1 MMNKMLRRHEGIYM
15 TEAEHAVETFTIH
28 DRHEHGSQNGERIF
42 VLACICAALA
52 YLVGAFIPAWGDWA
66 YAIGA
71 LIAVLP
77 FAKAAV
83 KKAVT
88 GKPFSIETLVTIAVV
103 GALPIDAGAEAVV
116 VVALF
121 SLGELLEGFAAARA
135 RSGLTA
141 LAQLLPSDA
150 TIETDGQRRTIP
162 VASLTVNMLMLV
174 APGDRLAADGTIVDG
189 RSDLNEA
196 AITGESSAVD
206 KTIGDP
212 VFAGSINGDGQIKVT
227 VTKDASN
234 SVVARIGDL
243 VAQAQASTAPTA
255 RFIDSFSAY
264 YTPAAILI
272 AALIAVAPPLLMGGE
287 WSTWAYRALTVL
299 LIACPCA
306 LVLSTPAAIATGI
319 ATAARYGIL
328 IKSGAALEMLA
339 KIQVAAFDKTGTL
352 TLGHPVVTD
361 VEGDANEV
369 LRLAAA
375 VETGLSHPVA
385 RGIVAEAVA
394 KGIAIPSATD
404 VSIRQGEG
412 VEGVVD
418 GVRIAL
424 LSPRASKSLA
434 SQISARI
441 DAFEREGKTIAVLF
455 ADNRL
460 VGFIASRD
468 EPRTDAKSAIAVLAA
483 LGIKTLML
491 SGDNQRTASAVA
503 APLGMTAEGEL
514 MPADKLAR
522 IAELKAESPILM
534 VGDGVNDAPALA
546 AASLGL
552 AMGGGTDVAI
562 ETADV
567 GLLRDR
573 LLAVPDAIRLAR
585 QTRRTI
591 IINIVLAVGL
601 KLVFLVL
608 AIFGITNLWTAII
621 ADTGATILVT
631 INALLMFWIFEP
643 AKDENPSAL
652 AGSF

>member
-1 MMNKMLRRHEGIYM
+1 MIRSEAPIETHAEG
-15 TEAEHAVETFTIH
+15 
-28 DRHEHGSQNGERIF
+28 DGHEHGSENGLRIF
-42 VLACICAALA
+42 ILACVCAALA
-52 YLVGAFIPAWGDWA
+52 YLTGVFVPAWGDWT

-77 FAKAAV
+77 FAKSALE
-83 KKAVT
+83 KALK
-88 GKPFSIETLVTIAVV
+88 GRPFSIETLVTIAVV

-141 LAQLLPSDA
+141 LAQLLPSEA
-150 TIETDGQRRTIP
+150 TIEMDGERKTVP
-162 VASLTVNMLMLV
+162 VTSLTVDMVMLV
-174 APGDRLAADGTIVDG
+174 APGDRLAADGTIIDG

-206 KTIGDP
+206 KGIGDP
-212 VFAGSINGDGQIKVT
+212 VFAGSINGDGQLKVT

-272 AALIAVAPPLLMGGE
+272 AALIAIVPPMLMGGE
-287 WSTWAYRALTVL
+287 WSTWIYRALTVL

-319 ATAARYGIL
+319 ATAARHGIL

-339 KIQVAAFDKTGTL
+339 KIKIAAFDKTGTL

-361 VEGDANEV
+361 VEGDATEV

-394 KGIAIPSATD
+394 KAIEIPGATD
-404 VSIRQGEG
+404 VVIRQGEG
-412 VEGVVD
+412 VEGIVD
-418 GVRIAL
+418 GVKIAL
-424 LSPRASKSLA
+424 LSPRASKSLTPEVM
-434 SQISARI
+434 SRI
-441 DAFEREGKTIAVLF
+441 DALEREGKTIAVLF
-455 ADNRL
+455 ADTKFIGL
-460 VGFIASRD
+460 IASRD
-468 EPRTDAKSAIAVLAA
+468 EPRTDSKPAIAALTA
-483 LGIKTLML
+483 LGIKSLML

-503 APLGMTAEGEL
+503 APLGMEAEGEL
-514 MPADKLAR
+514 MPADKLDR
-522 IAELKAESPILM
+522 IAALKAEMPILM

-546 AASLGL
+546 TASLGL

-585 QTRRTI
+585 KTRSTI
-591 IINIVLAVGL
+591 IVNIVLAVGL

-608 AIFGITNLWTAII
+608 AVFGITNLWTAII

-631 INALLMFWIFEP
+631 INALLLFWTFKPAEDASISAS
-643 AKDENPSAL
+643 AKDI
-652 AGSF
+652 

>member
-1 MMNKMLRRHEGIYM
+1 MIKA
-15 TEAEHAVETFTIH
+15 EAPIETHT
-28 DRHEHGSQNGERIF
+28 DGDGHEHGSENGLRIF
-42 VLACICAALA
+42 VLACICAWLA
-52 YLVGAFIPAWGDWA
+52 YLIGVLVPAWGDWA

-77 FAKAAV
+77 FAKSALE
-83 KKAVT
+83 KALE
-88 GKPFSIETLVTIAVV
+88 GRPFSIETLVTIAVV

-141 LAQLLPSDA
+141 LAQLLPSEA
-150 TIETDGQRRTIP
+150 TIEVGGERKTIP
-162 VASLTVNMLMLV
+162 VTSLTVNMVMLV
-174 APGDRLAADGTIVDG
+174 APGDRLAADGTIVEG

-206 KTIGDP
+206 KGIGAP
-212 VFAGSINGDGQIKVT
+212 VFAGSINGDGQLKVT

-272 AALIAVAPPLLMGGE
+272 AALIALVPPMLMGGE
-287 WSTWAYRALTVL
+287 WSTWIYRALTVL

-319 ATAARYGIL
+319 ATAARHGIL

-339 KIQVAAFDKTGTL
+339 KIKIAAFDKTGTL

-361 VEGDANEV
+361 VEGDATEV

-394 KGIAIPSATD
+394 KGIEIPGATD
-404 VSIRQGEG
+404 VVIRQGEG
-412 VEGVVD
+412 VEGIVD
-418 GVRIAL
+418 GVKIAL

-434 SQISARI
+434 PEVMTRI
-441 DAFEREGKTIAVLF
+441 DALEREGKTIAVLF
-455 ADNRL
+455 ADTKFI
-460 VGFIASRD
+460 GFIASRD
-468 EPRTDAKSAIAVLAA
+468 EPRTDSKPAIAALTA
-483 LGIKTLML
+483 LGIKSLML
-491 SGDNQRTASAVA
+491 SGDNQRTATAVA
-503 APLGMTAEGEL
+503 APLGMEAEGEL
-514 MPADKLAR
+514 MPADKLER
-522 IAELKAESPILM
+522 IAALKAEMPILM

-546 AASLGL
+546 TASLGL

-585 QTRRTI
+585 KTRSTI
-591 IINIVLAVGL
+591 IVNIVLAVGL

-608 AIFGITNLWTAII
+608 AVFGITNLWTAII

-631 INALLMFWIFEP
+631 INALLLFWTFNP
-643 AKDENPSAL
+643 AEERSTAAPA
-652 AGSF
+652 

>member
-1 MMNKMLRRHEGIYM
+1 MIKA
-15 TEAEHAVETFTIH
+15 EAPIETH
-28 DRHEHGSQNGERIF
+28 KDGDGHEHGSENGLRIF
-42 VLACICAALA
+42 VLACICAGLA
-52 YLVGAFIPAWGDWA
+52 YLIGVFVPAWGDWA

-71 LIAVLP
+71 IIAVLP
-77 FAKAAV
+77 FAKSALE
-83 KKAVT
+83 KALK

-141 LAQLLPSDA
+141 LAQLLPSEA
-150 TIETDGQRRTIP
+150 TIEVDGERKTVP
-162 VASLTVNMLMLV
+162 VTSLTVNMVMLV

-206 KTIGDP
+206 KGIGAP
-212 VFAGSINGDGQIKVT
+212 VFAGSINGDGQLKVT

-272 AALIAVAPPLLMGGE
+272 AALIAVVPPMLMGGE
-287 WSTWAYRALTVL
+287 WSTWIYRALTVL

-319 ATAARYGIL
+319 ATAARHGIL

-339 KIQVAAFDKTGTL
+339 KIKIAAFDKTGTL

-361 VEGDANEV
+361 VEGDATEV

-394 KGIAIPSATD
+394 KDIEIPGATD
-404 VSIRQGEG
+404 VVIRQGEG
-412 VEGVVD
+412 VEGIVN
-418 GVRIAL
+418 GVKIAL
-424 LSPRASKSLA
+424 LSPRASKSLTPEIM
-434 SQISARI
+434 SRI
-441 DAFEREGKTIAVLF
+441 DALEREGKTIAVLF
-455 ADNRL
+455 ADTKF
-460 VGFIASRD
+460 VGIIASRD
-468 EPRTDAKSAIAVLAA
+468 EPRTDSKPAIAALTA
-483 LGIKTLML
+483 LGIKSLML
-491 SGDNQRTASAVA
+491 SGDNQRTATAVA
-503 APLGMTAEGEL
+503 APLGMEAEGEL
-514 MPADKLAR
+514 MPADKLDR
-522 IAELKAESPILM
+522 IAALKAEMPILM

-546 AASLGL
+546 TASLGL

-585 QTRRTI
+585 KTRSTI
-591 IINIVLAVGL
+591 IVNIVLAVGL

-608 AIFGITNLWTAII
+608 AVFGITNLWTAII

-631 INALLMFWIFEP
+631 INALLLFWTFKPAEDVSASAP
-643 AKDENPSAL
+643 AKDI
-652 AGSF
+652 

>member
-1 MMNKMLRRHEGIYM
+1 LICCPILYEGIYVIKA
-15 TEAEHAVETFTIH
+15 EAPIETHT
-28 DRHEHGSQNGERIF
+28 DGDGHEHGSENGLRIF
-42 VLACICAALA
+42 VLACICAGLA
-52 YLVGAFIPAWGDWA
+52 YLIGVLVPAWGDWA

-77 FAKAAV
+77 FAKSALE
-83 KKAVT
+83 KALK
-88 GKPFSIETLVTIAVV
+88 GRPFSIETLVTIAVV

-141 LAQLLPSDA
+141 LAQLLPSEA
-150 TIETDGQRRTIP
+150 TIEVDGERKTVP
-162 VASLTVNMLMLV
+162 VTSLTVNMVMLV
-174 APGDRLAADGTIVDG
+174 APGDRLAADGTIVEG

-206 KTIGDP
+206 KGIGAP
-212 VFAGSINGDGQIKVT
+212 VFAGSINGDGQLKVT

-272 AALIAVAPPLLMGGE
+272 AALIALVPPMLMGGE
-287 WSTWAYRALTVL
+287 WSTWIYRALTVL

-319 ATAARYGIL
+319 ATAARHGIL

-339 KIQVAAFDKTGTL
+339 KIKIAAFDKTGTL

-361 VEGDANEV
+361 VEGDATEV

-394 KGIAIPSATD
+394 KGIEIPGATD
-404 VSIRQGEG
+404 VVIRQGEG
-412 VEGVVD
+412 VEGTVD
-418 GVRIAL
+418 GVKIAL
-424 LSPRASKSLA
+424 LSPRASKSLTPEIM
-434 SQISARI
+434 SRI
-441 DAFEREGKTIAVLF
+441 DALEREGKTIAVLF
-455 ADNRL
+455 ADTKFI
-460 VGFIASRD
+460 GIIASRD
-468 EPRTDAKSAIAVLAA
+468 EPRADSKPAIAALSA
-483 LGIKTLML
+483 LGIKSLML
-491 SGDNQRTASAVA
+491 SGDNQRTATAVA
-503 APLGMTAEGEL
+503 APLGMEAEGEL
-514 MPADKLAR
+514 MPADKLER
-522 IAELKAESPILM
+522 IAALKAEMPILM

-546 AASLGL
+546 TASLGL

-585 QTRRTI
+585 KTRSTI
-591 IINIVLAVGL
+591 IVNIVLAVGL

-608 AIFGITNLWTAII
+608 AVFGITNLWTAII

-631 INALLMFWIFEP
+631 INALLLFWTFNP
-643 AKDENPSAL
+643 AEERSTAAPA
-652 AGSF
+652 

>member
-1 MMNKMLRRHEGIYM
+1 MIKA
-15 TEAEHAVETFTIH
+15 EAPSETHTNG
-28 DRHEHGSQNGERIF
+28 DGHEHGSENGLRIF

-52 YLVGAFIPAWGDWA
+52 YLIGLLVPAWGDWA

-77 FAKAAV
+77 FARSALEKAL
-83 KKAVT
+83 K

-141 LAQLLPSDA
+141 LAQLLPSEA
-150 TIETDGQRRTIP
+150 TIEVDGERKMVP
-162 VASLTVNMLMLV
+162 VTSLTVNMVMLV

-206 KTIGDP
+206 KGIGAP
-212 VFAGSINGDGQIKVT
+212 VFAGSINGDGQLKVT

-272 AALIAVAPPLLMGGE
+272 AALIAVVPPLLMGGE
-287 WSTWAYRALTVL
+287 WSTWIYRALTVL

-319 ATAARYGIL
+319 ATAARHGIL

-339 KIQVAAFDKTGTL
+339 KIKIAAFDKTGTL

-361 VEGDANEV
+361 VEGDATEV

-394 KGIAIPSATD
+394 KGIEIPGATD
-404 VSIRQGEG
+404 VVIRQGEG
-412 VEGVVD
+412 VEGTVD
-418 GVRIAL
+418 GVKIAL
-424 LSPRASKSLA
+424 LSPRASKSLTPEIM
-434 SQISARI
+434 SRI
-441 DAFEREGKTIAVLF
+441 DALEREGKTIAVLF
-455 ADNRL
+455 ADTKFI
-460 VGFIASRD
+460 GIIASRD
-468 EPRTDAKSAIAVLAA
+468 EPRADSKPAIAALSA
-483 LGIKTLML
+483 LGIKSLML
-491 SGDNQRTASAVA
+491 SGDNQRTATAVA
-503 APLGMTAEGEL
+503 APLGMEAEGEL
-514 MPADKLAR
+514 MPADKLDR
-522 IAELKAESPILM
+522 IAALKAEKPILM

-546 AASLGL
+546 TASLGL

-585 QTRRTI
+585 KTRSTI

-608 AIFGITNLWTAII
+608 AVFGITNLWTAII

-631 INALLMFWIFEP
+631 INALLLFWTFNP
-643 AKDENPSAL
+643 AEERSTAAPA
-652 AGSF
+652 

>member
-1 MMNKMLRRHEGIYM
+1 MSRSEPAGAHSESDG
-15 TEAEHAVETFTIH
+15 H
-28 DRHEHGSQNGERIF
+28 DHGSEDGLRIF
-42 VLACICAALA
+42 VLACVCAGLA
-52 YLVGAFIPAWGDWA
+52 YLLSLLFPPWANWA
-66 YAIGA
+66 YGVGA

-77 FAKAAV
+77 FASAAL
-83 KKAVT
+83 KKAIA
-88 GKPFSIETLVTIAVV
+88 GRPFSIETLVTIAVV
-103 GALPIDAGAEAVV
+103 GALPIEAGAEAVV

-141 LAQLLPSDA
+141 LAQLLPSEA
-150 TIETDGQRRTIP
+150 TIEENGERRTIP
-162 VASLTVNMLMLV
+162 AVSLSVGMVMLV
-174 APGDRLAADGTIVDG
+174 APGERLAADGTILDG
-189 RSDLNEA
+189 RSDINEA

-206 KTIGDP
+206 KTIGNP

-264 YTPAAILI
+264 YTPAAIVI

-287 WSTWAYRALTVL
+287 WSTWIYRALTVL

-339 KIQVAAFDKTGTL
+339 KIRIAAFDKTGTL

-385 RGIVAEAVA
+385 RGIVAEAA
-394 KGIAIPSATD
+394 ARGIAVPAATE
-404 VSIRQGEG
+404 VAIRQGEG
-412 VEGVVD
+412 VEGTVA

-424 LSPRASKSLA
+424 LSPRASGSLTPEA
-434 SQISARI
+434 AARI
-441 DAFEREGKTIAVLF
+441 DALEREGKTIAVLF
-455 ADNRL
+455 ADHSF
-460 VGFIASRD
+460 VGIIASRD
-468 EPRTDAKSAIAVLAA
+468 EPRSDARPAIAALAA
-483 LGIKTLML
+483 LDIRTLML

-503 APLGMTAEGEL
+503 APLGMMAEGEL

-522 IAELKAESPILM
+522 IAALKSEAPILM

-546 AASLGL
+546 TASLGL

-573 LLAVPDAIRLAR
+573 LLGVPDAIRLAR

-591 IINIVLAVGL
+591 IINIGLAVGL
-601 KLVFLVL
+601 KLVFLFL

-631 INALLMFWIFEP
+631 INALLLFWTFKP
-643 AKDENPSAL
+643 ADEVGVSAPTEH
-652 AGSF
+652 S

>member
-1 MMNKMLRRHEGIYM
+1 VIKA
-15 TEAEHAVETFTIH
+15 EAPIETHT
-28 DRHEHGSQNGERIF
+28 DGDGHEHGSENGLRIF
-42 VLACICAALA
+42 VLACICAGLA
-52 YLVGAFIPAWGDWA
+52 YLIGVLVPAWGDWA

-77 FAKAAV
+77 FAKSALE
-83 KKAVT
+83 KAL
-88 GKPFSIETLVTIAVV
+88 KSRPFSIETLVTIAVV

-141 LAQLLPSDA
+141 LAQLLPSEA
-150 TIETDGQRRTIP
+150 TIEVDGERKTVP
-162 VASLTVNMLMLV
+162 VTSLTVNMVMLV

-206 KTIGDP
+206 KGIGAP
-212 VFAGSINGDGQIKVT
+212 VFAGSINGDGQLKVT

-272 AALIAVAPPLLMGGE
+272 AALIAVVPPLLMDGE
-287 WSTWAYRALTVL
+287 WSTWIYRALTVL

-319 ATAARYGIL
+319 ATAARHGIL

-339 KIQVAAFDKTGTL
+339 KIKIAAFDKTGTL

-361 VEGDANEV
+361 VEGDATEV

-394 KGIAIPSATD
+394 KDIEIPSATD
-404 VSIRQGEG
+404 VIIRQGEG
-412 VEGVVD
+412 VEGTVD
-418 GVRIAL
+418 GVKIAL

-434 SQISARI
+434 PEIMSRI
-441 DAFEREGKTIAVLF
+441 DALEREGKTIAVLF
-455 ADNRL
+455 ADTKFI
-460 VGFIASRD
+460 GIIASRD
-468 EPRTDAKSAIAVLAA
+468 EPRADSKPAIAALTA
-483 LGIKTLML
+483 LGIKSLML

-503 APLGMTAEGEL
+503 APLGMEAEGEL
-514 MPADKLAR
+514 MPADKLDR
-522 IAELKAESPILM
+522 IAALKAEMPILM

-546 AASLGL
+546 TASLGL

-585 QTRRTI
+585 KTRSTI
-591 IINIVLAVGL
+591 IVNIVLAVGL

-608 AIFGITNLWTAII
+608 AVFGITNLWTAII

-631 INALLMFWIFEP
+631 INALMLFWTFKPAEDVSTSHP
-643 AKDENPSAL
+643 AKDI
-652 AGSF
+652 

>member
-1 MMNKMLRRHEGIYM
+1 VIKA
-15 TEAEHAVETFTIH
+15 EAPIETHT
-28 DRHEHGSQNGERIF
+28 DGDGHEHGSENGLRIF
-42 VLACICAALA
+42 VLACICAGLA
-52 YLVGAFIPAWGDWA
+52 YLIGVLVPAWGDWA

-77 FAKAAV
+77 FAKSALE
-83 KKAVT
+83 KALK
-88 GKPFSIETLVTIAVV
+88 GRPFSIETLVTIAVV

-141 LAQLLPSDA
+141 LAQLLPSEA
-150 TIETDGQRRTIP
+150 TIEVDGERKTVP
-162 VASLTVNMLMLV
+162 VTSLTVNMVMLV

-206 KTIGDP
+206 KGIGAP
-212 VFAGSINGDGQIKVT
+212 VFAGSINGDGQLKVT

-272 AALIAVAPPLLMGGE
+272 AALIAVVPPMIMGGE
-287 WSTWAYRALTVL
+287 WSTWIYRALTVL

-319 ATAARYGIL
+319 ATAARHGIL

-339 KIQVAAFDKTGTL
+339 KIKIAAFDKTGTL

-361 VEGDANEV
+361 VEGDATEV

-394 KGIAIPSATD
+394 KDIEIPSATD
-404 VSIRQGEG
+404 VIIRQGEG
-412 VEGVVD
+412 VEGTVD
-418 GVRIAL
+418 GVKIAL

-434 SQISARI
+434 PEIMSRI
-441 DAFEREGKTIAVLF
+441 DALEREGKTIAVLF
-455 ADNRL
+455 ADTKFI
-460 VGFIASRD
+460 GIIASRD
-468 EPRTDAKSAIAVLAA
+468 EPRADSKPAIAALTA
-483 LGIKTLML
+483 LGIKSLML

-503 APLGMTAEGEL
+503 APLGMEAEGEL
-514 MPADKLAR
+514 MPADKLDR
-522 IAELKAESPILM
+522 IAALKAEMPILM

-546 AASLGL
+546 TASLGL

-585 QTRRTI
+585 KTRSTI
-591 IINIVLAVGL
+591 IVNIVLAVGL

-608 AIFGITNLWTAII
+608 AVFGITNLWTAII

-631 INALLMFWIFEP
+631 INALLLFWTFKPAEDVSTSAP
-643 AKDENPSAL
+643 AKDI
-652 AGSF
+652 

>member
-1 MMNKMLRRHEGIYM
+1 MIKA
-15 TEAEHAVETFTIH
+15 EAPIETHT
-28 DRHEHGSQNGERIF
+28 DGDGHEHGSENGLRIF
-42 VLACICAALA
+42 VLACICAGLA
-52 YLVGAFIPAWGDWA
+52 YLIGVLVPAWGDWA

-77 FAKAAV
+77 FAKSALE
-83 KKAVT
+83 KALK
-88 GKPFSIETLVTIAVV
+88 GRPFSIETLVTIAVV

-141 LAQLLPSDA
+141 LAQLLPSEA
-150 TIETDGQRRTIP
+150 TIEVDGERKTVP
-162 VASLTVNMLMLV
+162 VTSLTVNMVMLV
-174 APGDRLAADGTIVDG
+174 APGDRLAADGTIVEG

-206 KTIGDP
+206 KGIGAP
-212 VFAGSINGDGQIKVT
+212 VFAGSINGDGQLKVT

-272 AALIAVAPPLLMGGE
+272 AALIALVPPMLMGGE
-287 WSTWAYRALTVL
+287 WSTWIYRALTVL

-319 ATAARYGIL
+319 ATAARHGIL

-339 KIQVAAFDKTGTL
+339 KIKIAAFDKTGTL

-361 VEGDANEV
+361 VEGDATEV

-394 KGIAIPSATD
+394 KGIEIPGATD
-404 VSIRQGEG
+404 VVIRQGEG
-412 VEGVVD
+412 VEGIVD
-418 GVRIAL
+418 GVKIAL

-434 SQISARI
+434 PEVMTRI
-441 DAFEREGKTIAVLF
+441 DALEREGKTIAVLF
-455 ADNRL
+455 ADTKFI
-460 VGFIASRD
+460 GFIASRD
-468 EPRTDAKSAIAVLAA
+468 EPRTDSKPAIAALTA
-483 LGIKTLML
+483 LGIKSLML
-491 SGDNQRTASAVA
+491 SGDNQRTATAVA
-503 APLGMTAEGEL
+503 APLGMEAEGEL
-514 MPADKLAR
+514 MPADKLER
-522 IAELKAESPILM
+522 IAALKAEMPILM

-546 AASLGL
+546 TASLGL

-585 QTRRTI
+585 KTRSTI

-608 AIFGITNLWTAII
+608 AVFGITNLWTAII

-631 INALLMFWIFEP
+631 INALLLFWTFNP
-643 AKDENPSAL
+643 AEERSTAAPA
-652 AGSF
+652 

>member
-1 MMNKMLRRHEGIYM
+1 MIKA
-15 TEAEHAVETFTIH
+15 EAPIETHT
-28 DRHEHGSQNGERIF
+28 DGDGHEHGSENGLGIF
-42 VLACICAALA
+42 VLACICAGLA
-52 YLVGAFIPAWGDWA
+52 YLIGVLVPAWGDWA

-77 FAKAAV
+77 FAKSALE
-83 KKAVT
+83 KALK
-88 GKPFSIETLVTIAVV
+88 GRPFSIETLVTIAVV

-141 LAQLLPSDA
+141 LAQLLPSEA
-150 TIETDGQRRTIP
+150 TIEVDGERKTVP
-162 VASLTVNMLMLV
+162 VTSLTVNMVMLV

-206 KTIGDP
+206 KGIGAP
-212 VFAGSINGDGQIKVT
+212 VFAGSINGDGQLKVT

-272 AALIAVAPPLLMGGE
+272 AALIAVVPPLLMDGE
-287 WSTWAYRALTVL
+287 WSTWIYRALTVL

-319 ATAARYGIL
+319 ATAARHGIL

-339 KIQVAAFDKTGTL
+339 KIKIAAFDKTGTL

-361 VEGDANEV
+361 VEGDATEV

-394 KGIAIPSATD
+394 KGIEIPGAID
-404 VSIRQGEG
+404 VVIRQGEG
-412 VEGVVD
+412 VEGIVD
-418 GVRIAL
+418 GVKIAL
-424 LSPRASKSLA
+424 LSPRASKSLTPEVMT
-434 SQISARI
+434 RI
-441 DAFEREGKTIAVLF
+441 DALEREGKTIAVLF
-455 ADNRL
+455 ADTKFI
-460 VGFIASRD
+460 GIIASRD
-468 EPRTDAKSAIAVLAA
+468 EPRTDSKSAIAALTA
-483 LGIKTLML
+483 LGIKSLML
-491 SGDNQRTASAVA
+491 SGDNQRTATAVA
-503 APLGMTAEGEL
+503 APLGMEAEGEL
-514 MPADKLAR
+514 MPADKLDR
-522 IAELKAESPILM
+522 IAALKAEMPILM

-546 AASLGL
+546 TASLGL

-585 QTRRTI
+585 KTRSTI
-591 IINIVLAVGL
+591 IVNIVLAVGL

-608 AIFGITNLWTAII
+608 AVFGITNLWTAII

-631 INALLMFWIFEP
+631 INALMLFWTFKPAEDVSTSHP
-643 AKDENPSAL
+643 AKDI
-652 AGSF
+652 

>member
-1 MMNKMLRRHEGIYM
+1 MIKA
-15 TEAEHAVETFTIH
+15 EAPIETHT
-28 DRHEHGSQNGERIF
+28 DGDGHEHGSENGLGIF
-42 VLACICAALA
+42 VLACICAGLA
-52 YLVGAFIPAWGDWA
+52 YLIGVLFPAWGDWA

-77 FAKAAV
+77 FAKSALE
-83 KKAVT
+83 KALE
-88 GKPFSIETLVTIAVV
+88 GRPFSIETLVTIAVV

-141 LAQLLPSDA
+141 LAQLLPSEA
-150 TIETDGQRRTIP
+150 TIEVDGERKTVP
-162 VASLTVNMLMLV
+162 VTSLTVNMVMLV
-174 APGDRLAADGTIVDG
+174 APGDRLAADGTIVEG

-206 KTIGDP
+206 KGIGAP
-212 VFAGSINGDGQIKVT
+212 VFAGSINGDGQLKVT

-272 AALIAVAPPLLMGGE
+272 AALIALVPPMLMGGE
-287 WSTWAYRALTVL
+287 WSTWIYRALTVL

-319 ATAARYGIL
+319 ATAARHGIL

-339 KIQVAAFDKTGTL
+339 KIKIAAFDKTGTL

-361 VEGDANEV
+361 VEGDATEV

-394 KGIAIPSATD
+394 KGIEIPGATD
-404 VSIRQGEG
+404 VVIRQGEG
-412 VEGVVD
+412 VEGIVD
-418 GVRIAL
+418 GVKIAL

-434 SQISARI
+434 PEVMTRI
-441 DAFEREGKTIAVLF
+441 DALEREGKTIAVLF
-455 ADNRL
+455 ADTKFI
-460 VGFIASRD
+460 GFIASRD
-468 EPRTDAKSAIAVLAA
+468 EPRTDSKPAIAALTA
-483 LGIKTLML
+483 LGIKSLML
-491 SGDNQRTASAVA
+491 SGDNQRTATAVA
-503 APLGMTAEGEL
+503 APLGMEAEGEL
-514 MPADKLAR
+514 MPADKLER
-522 IAELKAESPILM
+522 IAALKAEMPILM

-546 AASLGL
+546 TASLGL

-585 QTRRTI
+585 KTRSTI
-591 IINIVLAVGL
+591 IVNIVLAVGL

-608 AIFGITNLWTAII
+608 AVFGITNLWTAII

-631 INALLMFWIFEP
+631 INALLLFWTFNP
-643 AKDENPSAL
+643 AEERSTAAPA
-652 AGSF
+652 

>member
-1 MMNKMLRRHEGIYM
+1 MIKA
-15 TEAEHAVETFTIH
+15 EAPIETHT
-28 DRHEHGSQNGERIF
+28 DGDGHEHGSENGLRIF
-42 VLACICAALA
+42 VLACICAGLA
-52 YLVGAFIPAWGDWA
+52 YLIGVLVPAWGDWA

-77 FAKAAV
+77 FAKSALE
-83 KKAVT
+83 KALK
-88 GKPFSIETLVTIAVV
+88 GRPFSIETLVTIAVV

-141 LAQLLPSDA
+141 LAQLLPSEA
-150 TIETDGQRRTIP
+150 TIEVDGERKTVP
-162 VASLTVNMLMLV
+162 VTSLTVNMVMLV
-174 APGDRLAADGTIVDG
+174 APGDRLAADGTIVEG

-206 KTIGDP
+206 KGIGAP
-212 VFAGSINGDGQIKVT
+212 VFAGSINGDGQLKVT

-272 AALIAVAPPLLMGGE
+272 AALIALVPPMLMGGE
-287 WSTWAYRALTVL
+287 WSTWIYRALTVL

-319 ATAARYGIL
+319 ATAARHGIL

-339 KIQVAAFDKTGTL
+339 KIKIAAFDKTGTL

-361 VEGDANEV
+361 VEGDATEV

-394 KGIAIPSATD
+394 KGIEIPGATD
-404 VSIRQGEG
+404 VVIRQGEG
-412 VEGVVD
+412 VEGIVD
-418 GVRIAL
+418 GVKIAL

-434 SQISARI
+434 PEVMTRI
-441 DAFEREGKTIAVLF
+441 DALEREGKTIAVLF
-455 ADNRL
+455 ADTKFI
-460 VGFIASRD
+460 GFIASRD
-468 EPRTDAKSAIAVLAA
+468 EPRTDSKPAIAALTA
-483 LGIKTLML
+483 LGIKSLML
-491 SGDNQRTASAVA
+491 SGDNQRTATAVA
-503 APLGMTAEGEL
+503 APLGMEAEGEL
-514 MPADKLAR
+514 MPADKLER
-522 IAELKAESPILM
+522 IAALKAEMPILM

-546 AASLGL
+546 TASLGL

-585 QTRRTI
+585 ETRSTI
-591 IINIVLAVGL
+591 IVNIVLAVGL

-608 AIFGITNLWTAII
+608 AVFGITNLWTAII

-631 INALLMFWIFEP
+631 INALLLFWTFNP
-643 AKDENPSAL
+643 AEERSTAAPA
-652 AGSF
+652 

>member
-1 MMNKMLRRHEGIYM
+1 MIKA
-15 TEAEHAVETFTIH
+15 EAPIETHT
-28 DRHEHGSQNGERIF
+28 DGDGHEHGSENGLRIF
-42 VLACICAALA
+42 VLACICAGLA
-52 YLVGAFIPAWGDWA
+52 YLIGVLVPAWGDWA

-77 FAKAAV
+77 FAKSALE
-83 KKAVT
+83 KALK

-141 LAQLLPSDA
+141 LAQLLPSEA
-150 TIETDGQRRTIP
+150 TIEVDGERKTVP
-162 VASLTVNMLMLV
+162 VTSLTVNMLMLV

-206 KTIGDP
+206 KGIGAP
-212 VFAGSINGDGQIKVT
+212 VFAGSINGDGQLKVT

-272 AALIAVAPPLLMGGE
+272 AALIAVVPPLLMGGE
-287 WSTWAYRALTVL
+287 WSTWIYRALTVL

-319 ATAARYGIL
+319 ATAARHGIL

-339 KIQVAAFDKTGTL
+339 KIKIAAFDKTGTL

-361 VEGDANEV
+361 VEGDATEV

-385 RGIVAEAVA
+385 RGIVAEAEA
-394 KGIAIPSATD
+394 KGIKIPGATD
-404 VSIRQGEG
+404 VVIRQGEG
-412 VEGVVD
+412 VEGIVD
-418 GVRIAL
+418 GVKIAL
-424 LSPRASKSLA
+424 LSPRASKSLTPEIM
-434 SQISARI
+434 SRI
-441 DAFEREGKTIAVLF
+441 DALEREGKTIAVLF
-455 ADNRL
+455 ADTKF
-460 VGFIASRD
+460 VGIIASRD
-468 EPRTDAKSAIAVLAA
+468 EPRTDSKPAIAALTA
-483 LGIKTLML
+483 LGIKSLML
-491 SGDNQRTASAVA
+491 SGDNQRTATAVA
-503 APLGMTAEGEL
+503 APLGMEAEGEL
-514 MPADKLAR
+514 MPADKLDR
-522 IAELKAESPILM
+522 IAALKAEMPILM

-546 AASLGL
+546 TASLGL

-585 QTRRTI
+585 KTRSTI
-591 IINIVLAVGL
+591 IVNIVLAVGL

-608 AIFGITNLWTAII
+608 AVFGITNLWTAII

-631 INALLMFWIFEP
+631 INALLLFWTFKPAEDVSTSNT
-643 AKDENPSAL
+643 AKDI
-652 AGSF
+652 

>member
-1 MMNKMLRRHEGIYM
+1 MIKA
-15 TEAEHAVETFTIH
+15 EAPIETHT
-28 DRHEHGSQNGERIF
+28 DGDGHEHGSENGLRIF
-42 VLACICAALA
+42 VLACICAGLA
-52 YLVGAFIPAWGDWA
+52 YLIGVLFPAWGDWA

-77 FAKAAV
+77 FAKSALE
-83 KKAVT
+83 KALK
-88 GKPFSIETLVTIAVV
+88 GRPFSIETLVTIAVV

-141 LAQLLPSDA
+141 LAQLLPSEA
-150 TIETDGQRRTIP
+150 TIEVDGERKT
-162 VASLTVNMLMLV
+162 VSVTSLTVNMVMLV
-174 APGDRLAADGTIVDG
+174 APGDRLAADGKIIDG

-206 KTIGDP
+206 KGIGAP
-212 VFAGSINGDGQIKVT
+212 VFAGSINGDGQLKVT

-272 AALIAVAPPLLMGGE
+272 AALIAVVPPVLMGGE
-287 WSTWAYRALTVL
+287 WSTWIYRALTVL

-319 ATAARYGIL
+319 ATAARHGIL

-339 KIQVAAFDKTGTL
+339 KIKIAAFDKTGTL

-361 VEGDANEV
+361 VEGDATEV

-394 KGIAIPSATD
+394 KGIEIPSATD
-404 VSIRQGEG
+404 VIIRQGEG
-412 VEGVVD
+412 VEGTVD
-418 GVRIAL
+418 GVTIAL
-424 LSPRASKSLA
+424 LSPRASKSLTPEIM
-434 SQISARI
+434 SRI
-441 DAFEREGKTIAVLF
+441 DALEREGKTIAVLF
-455 ADNRL
+455 ADTKFI
-460 VGFIASRD
+460 GIIASRD
-468 EPRTDAKSAIAVLAA
+468 EPRTDSKLAIAALTA
-483 LGIKTLML
+483 LGIKSLML
-491 SGDNQRTASAVA
+491 SGDNQRTATAVA
-503 APLGMTAEGEL
+503 APLGMEAEGEL
-514 MPADKLAR
+514 MPADKLDR
-522 IAELKAESPILM
+522 IAALKAEMPILM

-546 AASLGL
+546 TASLGL

-585 QTRRTI
+585 KTRSTI
-591 IINIVLAVGL
+591 IVNIVLAVGL

-608 AIFGITNLWTAII
+608 AVFGITNLWTAII

-631 INALLMFWIFEP
+631 INALLLFWTFKPAEDVSTSNT
-643 AKDENPSAL
+643 AKDI
-652 AGSF
+652 

>member
-1 MMNKMLRRHEGIYM
+1 MIKA
-15 TEAEHAVETFTIH
+15 EAPIETHT
-28 DRHEHGSQNGERIF
+28 DGDGHEHGSENGLRIF
-42 VLACICAALA
+42 VLACICAGLA
-52 YLVGAFIPAWGDWA
+52 YLIGVLVPAWGDWA

-77 FAKAAV
+77 FAKSALE
-83 KKAVT
+83 KALK

-141 LAQLLPSDA
+141 LAQLLPSEA
-150 TIETDGQRRTIP
+150 TIEVNGERKTVP
-162 VASLTVNMLMLV
+162 VTSLTVNMLMLV

-206 KTIGDP
+206 KGVGAP
-212 VFAGSINGDGQIKVT
+212 VFAGSINGDGQLKVT

-272 AALIAVAPPLLMGGE
+272 AALIAVVPPLLMGGE
-287 WSTWAYRALTVL
+287 WSTWIYRALTVL

-319 ATAARYGIL
+319 ATAARHGIL

-339 KIQVAAFDKTGTL
+339 KIKIAAFDKTGTL

-361 VEGDANEV
+361 VEGDATEV

-385 RGIVAEAVA
+385 RGIVAEAEA
-394 KGIAIPSATD
+394 KGIKIPGATD
-404 VSIRQGEG
+404 VVIRQGEG
-412 VEGVVD
+412 VEGIVD
-418 GVRIAL
+418 GVKIAL
-424 LSPRASKSLA
+424 LSPRASKSLTPEIM
-434 SQISARI
+434 SRI
-441 DAFEREGKTIAVLF
+441 DALEREGKTIAVLF
-455 ADNRL
+455 ADTKF

-468 EPRTDAKSAIAVLAA
+468 EPRTDSKPAIAALTA
-483 LGIKTLML
+483 LGIKSLML
-491 SGDNQRTASAVA
+491 SGDNQRTATAVA
-503 APLGMTAEGEL
+503 APLGMEAEGEL
-514 MPADKLAR
+514 MPADKLDR
-522 IAELKAESPILM
+522 IAALKAEMPILM

-546 AASLGL
+546 TASLGL

-573 LLAVPDAIRLAR
+573 LMAVPDAIRLAR
-585 QTRRTI
+585 KTRSTI
-591 IINIVLAVGL
+591 IVNIVLAVGL

-608 AIFGITNLWTAII
+608 AVFGITNLWTAII

-631 INALLMFWIFEP
+631 INALLLFWTFKPAEDVSTSHP
-643 AKDENPSAL
+643 AKDI
-652 AGSF
+652 

>member
-1 MMNKMLRRHEGIYM
+1 VIKA
-15 TEAEHAVETFTIH
+15 EAPIETHT
-28 DRHEHGSQNGERIF
+28 DGDGHEHGSENGLRIF
-42 VLACICAALA
+42 VLACICAGLA
-52 YLVGAFIPAWGDWA
+52 YLIGVLVPAWGDWA

-71 LIAVLP
+71 LLAVLP
-77 FAKAAV
+77 FAKSALE
-83 KKAVT
+83 KALK
-88 GKPFSIETLVTIAVV
+88 GRPFSIETLVTIAVV

-141 LAQLLPSDA
+141 LAQLLPSEA
-150 TIETDGQRRTIP
+150 TIEVDGERKTVP
-162 VASLTVNMLMLV
+162 VTSLTVNMVMLV
-174 APGDRLAADGTIVDG
+174 APGDRLAADGTIVEG

-206 KTIGDP
+206 KGIGAP
-212 VFAGSINGDGQIKVT
+212 VFAGSINGDGQLKVT

-272 AALIAVAPPLLMGGE
+272 AALIALVPPMLMGGE
-287 WSTWAYRALTVL
+287 WSTWIYRALTVL

-319 ATAARYGIL
+319 ATAARHGIL

-339 KIQVAAFDKTGTL
+339 KIKIAAFDKTGTL

-361 VEGDANEV
+361 VEGDATEV

-394 KGIAIPSATD
+394 KGIEIPGATD
-404 VSIRQGEG
+404 VVIRQGEG
-412 VEGVVD
+412 VEGIVD
-418 GVRIAL
+418 GVKIAL

-434 SQISARI
+434 PEVMTRI
-441 DAFEREGKTIAVLF
+441 DALEREGKTIAVLF
-455 ADNRL
+455 ADTKFI
-460 VGFIASRD
+460 GFISSRD
-468 EPRTDAKSAIAVLAA
+468 EPRTDSKPAIAALTA
-483 LGIKTLML
+483 LGIKSLML
-491 SGDNQRTASAVA
+491 SGDNQRTATAVA
-503 APLGMTAEGEL
+503 APLGMEAEGEL
-514 MPADKLAR
+514 MPADKLER
-522 IAELKAESPILM
+522 IAALKAEMPILM

-546 AASLGL
+546 TASLGL

-585 QTRRTI
+585 KTRSTI
-591 IINIVLAVGL
+591 IVNIVLAVGL

-608 AIFGITNLWTAII
+608 AVFGITNLWTAII

-631 INALLMFWIFEP
+631 INALLLFWTFNP
-643 AKDENPSAL
+643 AEERSTAAPA
-652 AGSF
+652 

>member
-1 MMNKMLRRHEGIYM
+1 MIKA
-15 TEAEHAVETFTIH
+15 EAPIETHT
-28 DRHEHGSQNGERIF
+28 DGDGHEHGSENGLRIF
-42 VLACICAALA
+42 VLACICAGLA
-52 YLVGAFIPAWGDWA
+52 YLIGVLVPAWGDWA

-77 FAKAAV
+77 FAKSALE
-83 KKAVT
+83 KALK
-88 GKPFSIETLVTIAVV
+88 GRPFSIETLVTIAVV

-141 LAQLLPSDA
+141 LAQLLPSEA
-150 TIETDGQRRTIP
+150 TIEVDGERKTVP
-162 VASLTVNMLMLV
+162 VTSLTVNMVMLV
-174 APGDRLAADGTIVDG
+174 APGDRLAADGTIVEG

-206 KTIGDP
+206 KGIGAP
-212 VFAGSINGDGQIKVT
+212 VFAGSINGDGQLKVT

-272 AALIAVAPPLLMGGE
+272 AALIALVPPMLMGGE
-287 WSTWAYRALTVL
+287 WSTWIYRALTVL

-319 ATAARYGIL
+319 ATAARHGIL

-339 KIQVAAFDKTGTL
+339 KIKIAAFDKTGTL

-361 VEGDANEV
+361 VEGDATEV

-394 KGIAIPSATD
+394 KGIEIPGATD
-404 VSIRQGEG
+404 VVIRQGEG
-412 VEGVVD
+412 VEGTVD
-418 GVRIAL
+418 GVKIAL
-424 LSPRASKSLA
+424 LSPRASKSLTPEIM
-434 SQISARI
+434 SRI
-441 DAFEREGKTIAVLF
+441 DALEREGKTIAVLF
-455 ADNRL
+455 ADTKFI
-460 VGFIASRD
+460 GIIASRD
-468 EPRTDAKSAIAVLAA
+468 EPRADSKPAIAALSA
-483 LGIKTLML
+483 LGIKSLML
-491 SGDNQRTASAVA
+491 SGDNQRTATAVA
-503 APLGMTAEGEL
+503 APLGMEAEGEL
-514 MPADKLAR
+514 MPADKLER
-522 IAELKAESPILM
+522 IAALKAEMPILM

-546 AASLGL
+546 TASLGL

-585 QTRRTI
+585 KTRSTI
-591 IINIVLAVGL
+591 IVNIVLAVGL

-608 AIFGITNLWTAII
+608 AVFGITNLWTAII

-631 INALLMFWIFEP
+631 INALLLFWTFNP
-643 AKDENPSAL
+643 AEERSTAAPA
-652 AGSF
+652 

>member
-1 MMNKMLRRHEGIYM
+1 LVCCPILLEGIYVIKA
-15 TEAEHAVETFTIH
+15 EAPSETHTNG
-28 DRHEHGSQNGERIF
+28 DGHEHGSENGLRIF

-52 YLVGAFIPAWGDWA
+52 YLIGLLVPAWGDWA

-77 FAKAAV
+77 FARSALEKAL
-83 KKAVT
+83 K

-141 LAQLLPSDA
+141 LAQLLPSEA
-150 TIETDGQRRTIP
+150 TIEVDGERKMVP
-162 VASLTVNMLMLV
+162 VTSLTVNMVMLV

-206 KTIGDP
+206 KGIGAP
-212 VFAGSINGDGQIKVT
+212 VFAGSINGDGQLKVT

-272 AALIAVAPPLLMGGE
+272 AALIAVVPPLLMGGE
-287 WSTWAYRALTVL
+287 WSTWIYRALTVL

-319 ATAARYGIL
+319 ATAARHGIL

-339 KIQVAAFDKTGTL
+339 KIKIAAFDKTGTL

-361 VEGDANEV
+361 VEGDATEV

-394 KGIAIPSATD
+394 KGIEIPGATD
-404 VSIRQGEG
+404 VVIRQGEG
-412 VEGVVD
+412 VEGTVD
-418 GVRIAL
+418 GVKIAL
-424 LSPRASKSLA
+424 LSPRASKSLTPEIM
-434 SQISARI
+434 SRI
-441 DAFEREGKTIAVLF
+441 DALEREGKTIAVLF
-455 ADNRL
+455 ADTKFI
-460 VGFIASRD
+460 GIIASRD
-468 EPRTDAKSAIAVLAA
+468 EPRADSKPAIAALTA
-483 LGIKTLML
+483 LGIKSLML
-491 SGDNQRTASAVA
+491 SGDNQRTATAVA
-503 APLGMTAEGEL
+503 APLGMEAEGEL
-514 MPADKLAR
+514 MPADKLDR
-522 IAELKAESPILM
+522 IAALKAEKPILM

-546 AASLGL
+546 TASLGL

-585 QTRRTI
+585 KTRSTI

-608 AIFGITNLWTAII
+608 AVFGITNLWTAII

-631 INALLMFWIFEP
+631 INALLLFWTFNP
-643 AKDENPSAL
+643 AEERSTAAPA
-652 AGSF
+652 

>member
-1 MMNKMLRRHEGIYM
+1 MIKA
-15 TEAEHAVETFTIH
+15 EAPIETHT
-28 DRHEHGSQNGERIF
+28 DGDGHEHGSENGLRIF
-42 VLACICAALA
+42 VLACICAGLA
-52 YLVGAFIPAWGDWA
+52 YLIGVLVPAWGDWA

-77 FAKAAV
+77 FAKSALE
-83 KKAVT
+83 KALK
-88 GKPFSIETLVTIAVV
+88 GRPFSIETLVTIAVV

-141 LAQLLPSDA
+141 LAQLLPSEA
-150 TIETDGQRRTIP
+150 TIEVDGERKTVP
-162 VASLTVNMLMLV
+162 VTSLTVNMVMLV
-174 APGDRLAADGTIVDG
+174 APGDRLAADGTIVEG

-206 KTIGDP
+206 KGIGAP
-212 VFAGSINGDGQIKVT
+212 VFAGSINGDGQLKVT

-272 AALIAVAPPLLMGGE
+272 AALIALVPPMLMGGE
-287 WSTWAYRALTVL
+287 WSTWIYRALTVL

-319 ATAARYGIL
+319 ATAARHGIL

-339 KIQVAAFDKTGTL
+339 KIKIAAFDKTGTL

-361 VEGDANEV
+361 VEGDATEV

-394 KGIAIPSATD
+394 KGIEIPGATD
-404 VSIRQGEG
+404 VVIRQGEG
-412 VEGVVD
+412 VEGIVD
-418 GVRIAL
+418 GVKIAL

-434 SQISARI
+434 PEIMSRI
-441 DAFEREGKTIAVLF
+441 DALEREGKTIAVLF
-455 ADNRL
+455 ADTKFI
-460 VGFIASRD
+460 GIIASRD
-468 EPRTDAKSAIAVLAA
+468 EPRADSKPAIAALSA
-483 LGIKTLML
+483 LGIKSLML
-491 SGDNQRTASAVA
+491 SGDNQRTATAVA
-503 APLGMTAEGEL
+503 APLGMEAEGEL
-514 MPADKLAR
+514 MPADKLER
-522 IAELKAESPILM
+522 IAALKAEMPILM

-546 AASLGL
+546 TASLGL

-585 QTRRTI
+585 KTRSTI

-608 AIFGITNLWTAII
+608 AVFGITNLWTAII

-631 INALLMFWIFEP
+631 INALLLFWTFNP
-643 AKDENPSAL
+643 AEERSTAAPA
-652 AGSF
+652 

>member
-1 MMNKMLRRHEGIYM
+1 VIKA
-15 TEAEHAVETFTIH
+15 EAPIETHT
-28 DRHEHGSQNGERIF
+28 DGDGHEHGSENGLRIF
-42 VLACICAALA
+42 VLACICAGLA
-52 YLVGAFIPAWGDWA
+52 YLIGVLVPAWGDWA

-77 FAKAAV
+77 FAKSALE
-83 KKAVT
+83 KALK
-88 GKPFSIETLVTIAVV
+88 GRPFSIETLVTIAVV

-141 LAQLLPSDA
+141 LAQLLPSEA
-150 TIETDGQRRTIP
+150 TIEVDGERKTVP
-162 VASLTVNMLMLV
+162 VTSLTVNMVMLV
-174 APGDRLAADGTIVDG
+174 APGDRLAADGTIVEG

-206 KTIGDP
+206 KGIGAP
-212 VFAGSINGDGQIKVT
+212 VFAGSINGDGQLKVT

-272 AALIAVAPPLLMGGE
+272 AALIALVPPMLMGGE
-287 WSTWAYRALTVL
+287 WSTWIYRALTVL

-319 ATAARYGIL
+319 ATAARHGIL

-339 KIQVAAFDKTGTL
+339 KIKIAAFDKTGTL

-361 VEGDANEV
+361 VEGDATEV

-394 KGIAIPSATD
+394 KGIEIPGATD
-404 VSIRQGEG
+404 VVIRQGEG
-412 VEGVVD
+412 VEGTVD
-418 GVRIAL
+418 GVKIAL
-424 LSPRASKSLA
+424 LSPRASKSLTPEIM
-434 SQISARI
+434 SRI
-441 DAFEREGKTIAVLF
+441 DALEREGKTIAVLF
-455 ADNRL
+455 ADTKFI
-460 VGFIASRD
+460 GIIASRD
-468 EPRTDAKSAIAVLAA
+468 EPRADSKPAIAALSA
-483 LGIKTLML
+483 LGIKSLML
-491 SGDNQRTASAVA
+491 SGDNQRTATAVA
-503 APLGMTAEGEL
+503 APLGMEAEGEL
-514 MPADKLAR
+514 MPADKLER
-522 IAELKAESPILM
+522 IAALKAEMPILM

-546 AASLGL
+546 TASLGL

-585 QTRRTI
+585 KTRSTI
-591 IINIVLAVGL
+591 IVNIVLAVGL

-608 AIFGITNLWTAII
+608 AVFGITNLWTAII

-631 INALLMFWIFEP
+631 INALLLFWTFNP
-643 AKDENPSAL
+643 AEERSTAAPA
-652 AGSF
+652 